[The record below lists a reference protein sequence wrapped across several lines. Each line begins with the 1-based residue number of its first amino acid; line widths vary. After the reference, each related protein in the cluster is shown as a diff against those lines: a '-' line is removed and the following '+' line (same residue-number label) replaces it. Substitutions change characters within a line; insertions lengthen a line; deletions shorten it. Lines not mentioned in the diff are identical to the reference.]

1 MYNYIANI
9 SKSTA
14 VTHCLSCKFFSQEKL
29 NLILSKNDII
39 EFYDLTKEGLVKNNF
54 INIFGK
60 IEILLN
66 IPSHEKNKK
75 DNLFI
80 LSEDLDFALL
90 SFNNNS
96 NNIDTI
102 LSGSVHEEI
111 GRKQDGV
118 FYSLDLMKNFLII
131 SAFKNIF
138 KLICVNNEMR
148 IVEKYHDFTI
158 KYQYEDII
166 FLAPFSL
173 NYVFKDNIEKHYKNI
188 LTFAVIKTD
197 IIDNTNNATTDTSSN
212 ELPQEISFETFQILV
227 DANEYKHYSY
237 LWKNDLLNTISI
249 DTKDNTKNDNAY
261 SAEDINLLQKIDL
274 SENPTVSL
282 MITHPD
288 GLIILF
294 FSNYVQYY
302 KYDQK
307 KKKLLPK
314 KDKKISYEERKF
326 TTYTLIDEKNYKYFV
341 IDEYGNLFLLVL
353 ILPFS
358 EEKNKSDLIF
368 QFLGEINYS
377 TCLAYLDNN
386 YLFVGSNKANSQL
399 VKIEKN
405 ENNFIN
411 VIENFDTLAPIS
423 NLTLV
428 NKNIENENHVELI
441 TISGIEKNCCVNMI
455 KKGIPAIFEDE
466 VEIKNIKNVFKVNL
480 NKNNNNIFTF
490 IITTINN
497 SIILDYD
504 QNSNKLSLNKQIKL
518 NKNDKI
524 LFAKTIYNNTLL
536 LMISNLS
543 IFIYKINDNGNIEQT
558 QDKTLDN
565 MKQVRPLL
573 IKYNEKL
580 NSLFVY
586 FNNKQ
591 FLVFKIDINGKICS
605 KETLIDNI
613 NMSSFGVCKYFIIYS
628 EWDKNNLNIFTI
640 NTKKIETMNIV
651 ESSKDFAQITNIEI
665 IKKEGLRFVLLSLSN
680 GKLLYFKL
688 KEQFRNYNY
697 YDFTEND
704 FIFKRKFNLTNEN
717 YTIRKIQ
724 IKDNTDRKY
733 LFLDISTPCL
743 AFFNKESIVLIN
755 LSIKLCKDI
764 IQLDKNKYLFI
775 YNNKIVF
782 GSLSNVQRQNITS
795 KLYGKQL
802 YNIETISFYNY
813 NLNITNDIHK
823 GNDINTL
830 KEKNKQK
837 ISNYLLIIEEEKID
851 KNTTKTSL
859 VLSDVYL
866 KEISRYNFQNENEIC
881 TSFSEIEKWNDLDT
895 KLIVAGTGISEYPNE
910 EPCMGYIYLIE
921 IDHKNNYVM
930 KKIKEIQTKGG
941 IYRIKALKNIIY
953 ASIGNTLFIYKIINN
968 YETKKL
974 TESYEIKLIRKCS
987 FFTLIND
994 IYLYDFNPKSDDNLS
1009 QIKSYSNDN
1018 NELNLTMSIN
1028 KSAKK
1033 KNVIQMEEEEDEFT
1047 NKINENSENEQ
1058 DEIKSEENKSKNEE
1072 DIQYIIISDLYR
1084 SIVLYSYDANNDKL
1098 NEICRDYNLTWVYSI
1113 ISQYKNNS
1121 LFISDIDGNIISL
1134 EKNIHPKSDQENF
1147 KFERRAYF
1155 NLSERI
1161 NSMVMTTVKNQKL
1174 FLLSCDNN
1182 KYDIIP
1188 EENLDD
1194 DIPEE
1199 VKVTYYGTMEGSI
1212 GIIISLKKD
1221 VFDFLKG
1228 LECAIVKRMKNFGS
1242 FDYDKW
1248 RSFKDG
1254 FNIKKSTGFV
1264 EGNIV
1269 EDFLNYDDALKN
1281 EIIRQVNFPW
1291 DKSLSDVVNIIETLA
1306 KCH

>member
-102 LSGSVHEEI
+102 LNGSVHEEI

-288 GLIILF
+288 GLVILF

-307 KKKLLPK
+307 KKKLLAK

-480 NKNNNNIFTF
+480 NKINNIIFTF

-605 KETLIDNI
+605 KETLIDSI

-994 IYLYDFNPKSDDNLS
+994 IYLYDFNPKSDDNLN

-1072 DIQYIIISDLYR
+1072 DIHYIIISDLYR

-1098 NEICRDYNLTWVYSI
+1098 NEICRDYNLTWVYS

-1194 DIPEE
+1194 NIPEE

>member
-288 GLIILF
+288 GLVILF

-480 NKNNNNIFTF
+480 NKNNHNIITF

-497 SIILDYD
+497 SVILDYD

-1113 ISQYKNNS
+1113 SQYKNNS

-1188 EENLDD
+1188 EENIDD
-1194 DIPEE
+1194 NIPEE

>member
-249 DTKDNTKNDNAY
+249 DTKDNAKNDNAY

-288 GLIILF
+288 GLVILF

-480 NKNNNNIFTF
+480 NKNNHNIITF

-1113 ISQYKNNS
+1113 SQYKNNS

-1188 EENLDD
+1188 EENIDD
-1194 DIPEE
+1194 NIPEE

>member
-288 GLIILF
+288 GLVILF

-921 IDHKNNYVM
+921 IDHKNNYIM

-1113 ISQYKNNS
+1113 SQYKNNS

-1188 EENLDD
+1188 EENIDD
-1194 DIPEE
+1194 NIPEE

>member
-102 LSGSVHEEI
+102 LNGSVHEEI

-288 GLIILF
+288 GLVILF

-307 KKKLLPK
+307 KKKLLAK

-480 NKNNNNIFTF
+480 NKNNHNIITF

-1113 ISQYKNNS
+1113 SQYKNNS

-1188 EENLDD
+1188 EENIDD
-1194 DIPEE
+1194 NIPEE

>member
-102 LSGSVHEEI
+102 LNGSVHEEI

-197 IIDNTNNATTDTSSN
+197 IIDNTNNTTTDTSSN
-212 ELPQEISFETFQILV
+212 ELPQEISFETFQILL

-249 DTKDNTKNDNAY
+249 DTKDNAKNYNAY

-288 GLIILF
+288 GLVILF

-480 NKNNNNIFTF
+480 NKNNHNIITF

-823 GNDINTL
+823 GNDINAL

-1113 ISQYKNNS
+1113 SQYKNNS

-1194 DIPEE
+1194 NIPEE

>member
-14 VTHCLSCKFFSQEKL
+14 VTHCLSCNFFSQEKL

-39 EFYDLTKEGLVKNNF
+39 EFYDLTKEGLVKNTF

-90 SFNNNS
+90 SYNNNS

-102 LSGSVHEEI
+102 LSGSVNEEI

-166 FLAPFSL
+166 FLTPFSL
-173 NYVFKDNIEKHYKNI
+173 NYVYKDNIEKHYKNI

-249 DTKDNTKNDNAY
+249 DTKDNSKNDNSY

-288 GLIILF
+288 GLVILF

-411 VIENFDTLAPIS
+411 VVENFNTLAPIS

-480 NKNNNNIFTF
+480 NKNNNNIITF

-504 QNSNKLSLNKQIKL
+504 QNSNKLLLNTQINI
-518 NKNDKI
+518 NKKDKI
-524 LFAKTIYNNTLL
+524 LFAKTIYNNSLL
-536 LMISNLS
+536 LMITNLS
-543 IFIYKINDNGNIEQT
+543 IFIYKINDDGNIEQT
-558 QDKTLDN
+558 QVKTLDDMN
-565 MKQVRPLL
+565 QVRPLL

-586 FNNKQ
+586 FSNMK
-591 FLVFKIDINGKICS
+591 FLIFKIDIKGKIS
-605 KETLIDNI
+605 SQEVLIENI

-628 EWDKNNLNIFTI
+628 EWDKNNLNIYTI
-640 NTKKIETMNIV
+640 NSKKIETMNIV

-755 LSIKLCKDI
+755 LSIKSCKDI

-782 GSLSNVQRQNITS
+782 GSLSNVQSQNITS

-802 YNIETISFYNY
+802 YNIETITFYNY
-813 NLNITNDIHK
+813 NLNIANDTHK
-823 GNDINTL
+823 GNDINIL

-837 ISNYLLIIEEEKID
+837 ISNYLLTIEEEKID
-851 KNTTKTSL
+851 KTTTKTSL
-859 VLSDVYL
+859 VLSDIYL

-921 IDHKNNYVM
+921 IDYKNNYVM
-930 KKIKEIQTKGG
+930 KKIKEMQTNGG
-941 IYRIKALKNIIY
+941 IYRIKAMKNIIY

-987 FFTLIND
+987 YFTLINE
-994 IYLYDFNPKSDDNLS
+994 IYLYDFNPKSEDNLN
-1009 QIKSYSNDN
+1009 QIKSYNDN
-1018 NELNLTMSIN
+1018 NNLNLSLSVN

-1033 KNVIQMEEEEDEFT
+1033 KNSIQMEEEEDEFT
-1047 NKINENSENEQ
+1047 NKINENSENELE
-1058 DEIKSEENKSKNEE
+1058 EIKSEENKSKNEE
-1072 DIQYIIISDLYR
+1072 DIHYIIISDLYR
-1084 SIVLYSYDANNDKL
+1084 SIVLYSYDVNSDKL
-1098 NEICRDYNLTWVYSI
+1098 NEICRDYNLTWVYS

-1182 KYDIIP
+1182 KYDIIS

-1194 DIPEE
+1194 NIPED
-1199 VKVTYYGTMEGSI
+1199 VKVTYYGTMEGSV

-1254 FNIKKSTGFV
+1254 FNIKKSIGFV

-1281 EIIRQVNFPW
+1281 EIIKQVNFPW
-1291 DKSLSDVVNIIETLA
+1291 DKSLSDVINIIETLA

>member
-212 ELPQEISFETFQILV
+212 ELPQEISFETFQILL

-288 GLIILF
+288 GLVILF

-466 VEIKNIKNVFKVNL
+466 IEIKNIKNVFKVNL
-480 NKNNNNIFTF
+480 NKNNHNIITF

-591 FLVFKIDINGKICS
+591 FLAFKIDINGKICS
-605 KETLIDNI
+605 KETLIDSI

-823 GNDINTL
+823 GNDINAL

-1113 ISQYKNNS
+1113 SQYKNNS

-1188 EENLDD
+1188 EENIDD
-1194 DIPEE
+1194 NIPEE

>member
-39 EFYDLTKEGLVKNNF
+39 EFYDLSKEGLVKNNF

-96 NNIDTI
+96 NIIDTI
-102 LSGSVHEEI
+102 LNGSVHEEI

-212 ELPQEISFETFQILV
+212 ELPQEISFETFQILL

-249 DTKDNTKNDNAY
+249 DTKDNAKNDNAY

-288 GLIILF
+288 GLVILF

-591 FLVFKIDINGKICS
+591 FLAFKIDINGKICS

-813 NLNITNDIHK
+813 NLNITNGIHK

-895 KLIVAGTGISEYPNE
+895 KLIVAGTGISEYTNE

-921 IDHKNNYVM
+921 IAHKNNYVM

-1072 DIQYIIISDLYR
+1072 DIHYIIISDLYR

-1098 NEICRDYNLTWVYSI
+1098 NEICRDYNLTWVYS

-1188 EENLDD
+1188 EENIDD
-1194 DIPEE
+1194 NIPEE

>member
-212 ELPQEISFETFQILV
+212 ELPQEISFETFQILL

-288 GLIILF
+288 GLVILF

-605 KETLIDNI
+605 KETLIDSI

-881 TSFSEIEKWNDLDT
+881 TSFSEVEKWNDLDT

-910 EPCMGYIYLIE
+910 EPCIGYIYLIE

-974 TESYEIKLIRKCS
+974 AESYEIKLIRKCS

-1113 ISQYKNNS
+1113 SQYKNNS

-1194 DIPEE
+1194 NIPEE

>member
-455 KKGIPAIFEDE
+455 KKGIPAIFDDE
-466 VEIKNIKNVFKVNL
+466 IEIKNIKNVFKVNL
-480 NKNNNNIFTF
+480 NKNNNNIITF

-591 FLVFKIDINGKICS
+591 FLVFKIDITGKICS

-910 EPCMGYIYLIE
+910 EPCIGYIYLIE

-1098 NEICRDYNLTWVYSI
+1098 NEICQDYNLTWVYS

-1182 KYDIIP
+1182 KYDIVP
-1188 EENLDD
+1188 EENIDD
-1194 DIPEE
+1194 NIPEE

>member
-102 LSGSVHEEI
+102 LNGSVHEEI

-288 GLIILF
+288 GLVILF

-480 NKNNNNIFTF
+480 NKNNNNIITF

-591 FLVFKIDINGKICS
+591 FLVFKIDITGKICS

-1113 ISQYKNNS
+1113 SQYKNNS

-1194 DIPEE
+1194 NIPEE

>member
-96 NNIDTI
+96 NIIDTI

-197 IIDNTNNATTDTSSN
+197 IIDNTNNTTTDTSSN
-212 ELPQEISFETFQILV
+212 ELPQEISFETFQILL

-249 DTKDNTKNDNAY
+249 DTKDNAKNYNAY

-288 GLIILF
+288 GLVILF

-823 GNDINTL
+823 GNDINAL

-1113 ISQYKNNS
+1113 SQYKNNS

-1194 DIPEE
+1194 NIPEE

>member
-212 ELPQEISFETFQILV
+212 ELPQEISFETFQILL

-288 GLIILF
+288 GLVILF

-480 NKNNNNIFTF
+480 NKNNHNIITF

-605 KETLIDNI
+605 KETLIDSI

-910 EPCMGYIYLIE
+910 EPCIGYIYLIE

-1009 QIKSYSNDN
+1009 QIKSYTNDN

-1113 ISQYKNNS
+1113 SQYKNNS

-1188 EENLDD
+1188 EENIDD
-1194 DIPEE
+1194 NIPEE

>member
-307 KKKLLPK
+307 KKKLLAK

-480 NKNNNNIFTF
+480 NKNNHNIITF

-1113 ISQYKNNS
+1113 SQYKNNS

-1161 NSMVMTTVKNQKL
+1161 NSMVMTSVKNQKL

-1188 EENLDD
+1188 EENIDD
-1194 DIPEE
+1194 NIPEE

>member
-288 GLIILF
+288 GLVILF

-605 KETLIDNI
+605 KETLIDSI

-881 TSFSEIEKWNDLDT
+881 TSFSEVEKWNDLDT

-910 EPCMGYIYLIE
+910 EPCIGYIYLIE

-974 TESYEIKLIRKCS
+974 AESYEIKLIRKCS

-1113 ISQYKNNS
+1113 SQYKNNS

-1194 DIPEE
+1194 NIPEE

>member
-39 EFYDLTKEGLVKNNF
+39 EFYNLTKEGLVKNNF

-102 LSGSVHEEI
+102 LNGSVHEEI

-166 FLAPFSL
+166 FLAQFSL

-249 DTKDNTKNDNAY
+249 DTKDNAKNDNAY

-288 GLIILF
+288 GLVILF

-386 YLFVGSNKANSQL
+386 YLFIGSNKANSQL

-455 KKGIPAIFEDE
+455 KKGIPAIFDDE
-466 VEIKNIKNVFKVNL
+466 IEIKNIKNVFKVNL
-480 NKNNNNIFTF
+480 NKNNHNIITF

-591 FLVFKIDINGKICS
+591 FLIFKIDITGKICS

-823 GNDINTL
+823 GNDINAL

-895 KLIVAGTGISEYPNE
+895 KLIVAGTGISEYQNE

-1072 DIQYIIISDLYR
+1072 DIHYIIISDLYR

-1098 NEICRDYNLTWVYSI
+1098 NEICRDYNLTWVYS

-1194 DIPEE
+1194 NIPEE

>member
-102 LSGSVHEEI
+102 LNGSVHEEI

-288 GLIILF
+288 GLVILF

-480 NKNNNNIFTF
+480 NKNNHNIITF

-823 GNDINTL
+823 GNDINIL

-1113 ISQYKNNS
+1113 SQYKNNS

-1194 DIPEE
+1194 NIPEE

>member
-102 LSGSVHEEI
+102 LNGSVHEEI

-288 GLIILF
+288 GLVILF

-480 NKNNNNIFTF
+480 NKNNHNIITF

-1113 ISQYKNNS
+1113 SQYKNNS

-1194 DIPEE
+1194 NIPEE

>member
-288 GLIILF
+288 GLVILF

-480 NKNNNNIFTF
+480 NKNNHNIITF

-543 IFIYKINDNGNIEQT
+543 IFIYKINDNGNIGQT

-591 FLVFKIDINGKICS
+591 FLAFKIDINGKICS
-605 KETLIDNI
+605 KETLIDSI

-910 EPCMGYIYLIE
+910 EPCMGYIHLIE

-974 TESYEIKLIRKCS
+974 TESYEIKLIKKCS

-1009 QIKSYSNDN
+1009 QIKSYTNDN

-1113 ISQYKNNS
+1113 SQYKNNS

-1188 EENLDD
+1188 EENIDD
-1194 DIPEE
+1194 NIPEE

>member
-1 MYNYIANI
+1 M
-9 SKSTA
+9 K
-14 VTHCLSCKFFSQEKL
+14 
-29 NLILSKNDII
+29 ILY
-39 EFYDLTKEGLVKNNF
+39 FW
-54 INIFGK
+54 
-60 IEILLN
+60 
-66 IPSHEKNKK
+66 H
-75 DNLFI
+75 
-80 LSEDLDFALL
+80 
-90 SFNNNS
+90 
-96 NNIDTI
+96 
-102 LSGSVHEEI
+102 H
-111 GRKQDGV
+111 
-118 FYSLDLMKNFLII
+118 
-131 SAFKNIF
+131 
-138 KLICVNNEMR
+138 
-148 IVEKYHDFTI
+148 
-158 KYQYEDII
+158 
-166 FLAPFSL
+166 
-173 NYVFKDNIEKHYKNI
+173 
-188 LTFAVIKTD
+188 
-197 IIDNTNNATTDTSSN
+197 

-288 GLIILF
+288 GLVILF

-895 KLIVAGTGISEYPNE
+895 KVIVAGTGISEYPNE
-910 EPCMGYIYLIE
+910 EPCIGYIYLIE

-1113 ISQYKNNS
+1113 SQYKNNS

-1188 EENLDD
+1188 EENIDD
-1194 DIPEE
+1194 NIPEE

>member
-102 LSGSVHEEI
+102 LNGSVHEEI

-249 DTKDNTKNDNAY
+249 DTKDNAKNDNAY

-288 GLIILF
+288 GLVILF

-455 KKGIPAIFEDE
+455 KKGIPAIFDDE
-466 VEIKNIKNVFKVNL
+466 IEIKNIKNVFKVNL
-480 NKNNNNIFTF
+480 NKNNHNIITF

-591 FLVFKIDINGKICS
+591 FLVFKIDITGKICS
-605 KETLIDNI
+605 KETLIDSI

-1113 ISQYKNNS
+1113 SQYKNNS

-1194 DIPEE
+1194 NIPEE

>member
-249 DTKDNTKNDNAY
+249 DTKDNAKNENAY

-307 KKKLLPK
+307 KKKLLAK

-423 NLTLV
+423 YLTLV

-480 NKNNNNIFTF
+480 NKNNNNIITF

-591 FLVFKIDINGKICS
+591 FLIFKIDITGKICS

-823 GNDINTL
+823 GNDINAL

-895 KLIVAGTGISEYPNE
+895 KLIVAGTGISEYQNE

-1009 QIKSYSNDN
+1009 QIKSYTNDN

-1113 ISQYKNNS
+1113 SQYKNNS

-1188 EENLDD
+1188 EENIDD
-1194 DIPEE
+1194 NIPEE

>member
-102 LSGSVHEEI
+102 LNGSVHEEI

-288 GLIILF
+288 GLVILF

-480 NKNNNNIFTF
+480 NKNNNNIITF

-1113 ISQYKNNS
+1113 SQYKNNS

-1161 NSMVMTTVKNQKL
+1161 NSMVMTSVKNQKL

-1188 EENLDD
+1188 EENIDD
-1194 DIPEE
+1194 NIPEE

-1254 FNIKKSTGFV
+1254 FNIKKSSGFV

>member
-102 LSGSVHEEI
+102 LNGSVHEEI

-288 GLIILF
+288 GLVILF

-480 NKNNNNIFTF
+480 NKNNHNIITF

-605 KETLIDNI
+605 KETLIDSI

-823 GNDINTL
+823 GNDINIL

-1047 NKINENSENEQ
+1047 NKINGNSENEQ

-1098 NEICRDYNLTWVYSI
+1098 NEICRDYNLTWVYS

-1188 EENLDD
+1188 EENIDD
-1194 DIPEE
+1194 NIPEE

>member
-288 GLIILF
+288 GLVILF

-1072 DIQYIIISDLYR
+1072 DIHYIIISDLYR

-1098 NEICRDYNLTWVYSI
+1098 NEICRDYNLTWVYS

-1188 EENLDD
+1188 EENIDD
-1194 DIPEE
+1194 NIPEE

-1269 EDFLNYDDALKN
+1269 EDFLNYDDAFKN
-1281 EIIRQVNFPW
+1281 ELIRQVNFPW

>member
-288 GLIILF
+288 GLVILF

-480 NKNNNNIFTF
+480 NKNNHNIITF

-591 FLVFKIDINGKICS
+591 FLIFKIDITGKICS

-823 GNDINTL
+823 GNDINAL

-895 KLIVAGTGISEYPNE
+895 KLIVAGTGISEYQNE

-1113 ISQYKNNS
+1113 SQYKNNS

-1188 EENLDD
+1188 EENIDD
-1194 DIPEE
+1194 NIPEE